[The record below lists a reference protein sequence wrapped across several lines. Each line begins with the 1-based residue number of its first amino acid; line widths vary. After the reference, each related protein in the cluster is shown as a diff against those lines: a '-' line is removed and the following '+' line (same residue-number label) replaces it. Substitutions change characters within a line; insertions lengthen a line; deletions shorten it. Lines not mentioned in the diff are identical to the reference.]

1 MSDQA
6 TRTRSRPDAG
16 GSVSVGVEL
25 VQLHKRYG
33 RQVALEDVSLA
44 FSPGTATALLGH
56 NGAGKSTLVK
66 IISGIVGPDEGSIA
80 IDGTTI
86 AGGFDSPAHARAEG
100 VVAVQQD
107 LNLIRELSLLE
118 NWALTDHFSQK
129 QANTISWRRE
139 LREVL
144 IGLERLGLEGRLRP
158 LLRRRVSEFTPTQRA
173 WANLAIALLA
183 KSERRPR
190 IVILDEITSAI
201 EPSEARELVGVAR
214 RFTGTDVSL
223 VIVTHGVEEALAV
236 SDRVV
241 VLRDGRVVG
250 DQPSHTLAAT
260 EVVASIVG
268 AETGQVRVA
277 TERPEAERGEEP
289 LLRLGHLQ
297 TEQGESAKIAV
308 GAGQVLG
315 LTGLPDSGAFELPL
329 SLATGRLRATAG
341 VSGRS
346 VGYIPGDRSL
356 GVLPQASVRENMTIA
371 SLSKTRLQLA
381 GRRLPYLSRARAR
394 ARTEE
399 VVRDL
404 KIRLPS
410 LEAPISQLSGGNQQK
425 VILGRWLLADVK
437 VLVLEEPL
445 QGLDVGAKGDFLERI
460 LLFAKHGGAVLYVAS
475 DADELVACCGEVVV
489 MRHGCVGAR
498 VDCSEG
504 ADSAKSIV
512 RECYA

>member
-1 MSDQA
+1 MSEQA
-6 TRTRSRPDAG
+6 TRTRFRPSAG

-25 VQLHKRYG
+25 GRLHKRYG
-33 RQVALEDVSLA
+33 RQVALEDVSLT
-44 FSPGTATALLGH
+44 FLPGTATALLGH

-66 IISGIVGPDEGSIA
+66 ILSGIIGPDEGSIS

-129 QANTISWRRE
+129 RANTISWRRE

-144 IGLERLGLEGRLRP
+144 IGLERLGLERRLRP

-190 IVILDEITSAI
+190 IVVLDEITSAI

-214 RFTGTDVSL
+214 RFTGADVSL

-268 AETGQVRVA
+268 AEAGLVRVA
-277 TERPEAERGEEP
+277 AERPEERGEEP
-289 LLRLGHLQ
+289 LLRLGHLR
-297 TEQGESAKIAV
+297 TARGESAKIAV
-308 GAGQVLG
+308 GPGEVLG

-399 VVRDL
+399 IVRDL

-445 QGLDVGAKGDFLERI
+445 QGLDIGAKGDFLERI
-460 LLFAKHGGAVLYVAS
+460 LLFARHGGAVLYVAS
-475 DADELVACCGEVVV
+475 DADELVACCGQVVV
-489 MRHGCVGAR
+489 MRHGYVAAR
-498 VDCSEG
+498 IDCSEG
-504 ADSAKSIV
+504 SDSAKSIV